1 MDTKAASVL
10 GICIVIAALIVALVP
25 RAQPAPVS
33 GPAGTEVGRYQF
45 VRSNGVSF
53 VVDTKTGRLWQRF
66 LDQQTPK
73 DWSELKTPWVEA
85 TAK

>member
-1 MDTKAASVL
+1 
-10 GICIVIAALIVALVP
+10 
-25 RAQPAPVS
+25 
-33 GPAGTEVGRYQF
+33 